1 MSELGNNENAFDEEA
16 QMFAEKKLFNNENI
30 NHDSDSNK
38 REISDCEKF
47 EVSENKNNDSFPKD
61 LSKIENP
68 NNVNETMNSKNKN
81 MAILNQN
88 ITILNEEINENNHLN
103 DYKEDK
109 DFNNNENKN
118 KPNNIINNVNNE
130 LNKNEN
136 IKNDDYLEIRNE
148 EVIKPDLN
156 IPLNNYSIDDSKEK
170 EEKRKNKKNDP
181 FKHQDTS
188 KEKNKINENKIEEKY
203 KDKPLNDNENIDNR
217 KIDNINIDN
226 KDICINIENLVSYDK
241 KHNIKKN
248 ELSNEVI
255 TQNKN
260 NLLNDITIYSE
271 LNFEKLNNVQ
281 NFILEN
287 SLDEEILT
295 DQIKTLFEDSLNN
308 NVIIRQKIIELSINY
323 KNSINNQN
331 NYIKKYINNISPCYQ
346 FPKMKSLWEDIFCY
360 RRVKSDGDSFY
371 KSFMFS
377 LIEKYIVY
385 KNYLQFKLLI
395 WDFYSKLKEAK
406 TFFYRDVQ
414 IDINET
420 IIIFEILFNYL
431 NENKINDCI
440 EMLNLCFCEK
450 NNFCNSLVKYMK
462 IKLGCFIKDNYK
474 LFNKDEYKGIIQ
486 DKYYGEEH
494 LNYSLYLQE
503 KVYLMQYEP
512 DLFIYYITPLAFQM
526 NFKLILNEQFS
537 ENIKVYHNFP
547 LESEDYIDLIYDDKN
562 YLIGYNNKYYNLLNY
577 DIQDDDIINVYKKI
591 KSGSDDGYVEN
602 RKVNEIDKSITIYK
616 EKIFCSKCKDKYDE
630 IILNKI
636 YPDFLICQNCLK
648 YCINKVLINRINNLE
663 NEGYENIEYYT
674 RNIELSDDEKNKEK
688 LYLSPS
694 EFKFIYGEEETIYSQ
709 IINLIKNPCT
719 SCLKVFDIDSVIKM
733 ECNCK
738 LCNECINQ
746 LIEKNSTKCICGNNF
761 NLKYVKKQLNDLNG
775 NDNNSVN
782 LYATKNPDD
791 YNDIC
796 MICNN
801 KIVVNNKKN
810 SNKNYYEPLEITFKE
825 HKICLTCLKKL
836 INQKNE
842 KEYILEKCKICDTVH
857 NIRYR
862 HMKKF
867 FRETNKCKCSIF

>member
-1 MSELGNNENAFDEEA
+1 
-16 QMFAEKKLFNNENI
+16 
-30 NHDSDSNK
+30 
-38 REISDCEKF
+38 
-47 EVSENKNNDSFPKD
+47 
-61 LSKIENP
+61 
-68 NNVNETMNSKNKN
+68 
-81 MAILNQN
+81 
-88 ITILNEEINENNHLN
+88 
-103 DYKEDK
+103 
-109 DFNNNENKN
+109 
-118 KPNNIINNVNNE
+118 
-130 LNKNEN
+130 
-136 IKNDDYLEIRNE
+136 
-148 EVIKPDLN
+148 
-156 IPLNNYSIDDSKEK
+156 
-170 EEKRKNKKNDP
+170 
-181 FKHQDTS
+181 
-188 KEKNKINENKIEEKY
+188 
-203 KDKPLNDNENIDNR
+203 
-217 KIDNINIDN
+217 
-226 KDICINIENLVSYDK
+226 
-241 KHNIKKN
+241 
-248 ELSNEVI
+248 
-255 TQNKN
+255 
-260 NLLNDITIYSE
+260 
-271 LNFEKLNNVQ
+271 
-281 NFILEN
+281 
-287 SLDEEILT
+287 
-295 DQIKTLFEDSLNN
+295 
-308 NVIIRQKIIELSINY
+308 
-323 KNSINNQN
+323 
-331 NYIKKYINNISPCYQ
+331 
-346 FPKMKSLWEDIFCY
+346 MKSLWEDIFCY

-395 WDFYSKLKEAK
+395 WDFYSKLNEEKP
-406 TFFYRDVQ
+406 FFYKDVQ

-431 NENKINDCI
+431 NKNKIKDCI

-503 KVYLMQYEP
+503 KVLLMQYEP
-512 DLFIYYITPLAFQM
+512 DLFIYYITPLVFQM
-526 NFKLILNEQFS
+526 NFKLILNEHFS

-547 LESEDYIDLIYDDKN
+547 LESEYYIDLIYDDKN
-562 YLIGYNNKYYNLLNY
+562 YLIGYNTKYYNLLNY

-602 RKVNEIDKSITIYK
+602 RKVNEIDESITIYK

-761 NLKYVKKQLNDLNG
+761 NLKYVKEQLNDLNG
-775 NDNNSVN
+775 NENNSVN
-782 LYATKNPDD
+782 LHATINPDD

-801 KIVVNNKKN
+801 KIDVNNKKS
-810 SNKNYYEPLEITFKE
+810 SNKNYYKPDEINFKE
-825 HKICLTCLKKL
+825 HKICLKCLEKL

-842 KEYILEKCKICDTVH
+842 TEYIPEKCKICENTVH
-857 NIRYR
+857 NINYR

-867 FRETNKCKCSIF
+867 FRETYKCKCSIF